1 MRMRGKNDEESEGEN
16 DDESDD
22 DFIDDLQIF
31 KFK

>member
-1 MRMRGKNDEESEGEN
+1 MRGKNDEESEGEN